1 MISRITNRLF
11 WEVRQLPVIRQ
22 SLAKSEV
29 AAWLASGKVGA
40 TPHCVKQAN
49 LRRLAR
55 QLEVLTLVETG
66 TFRADMM
73 CAMRNSFAELYSIE
87 LSEQL
92 YEYSKTRC
100 KTFGNIHLL
109 HGDSAV
115 QLPLICGK
123 LQGRA
128 LFWLDGHYS
137 GGDTALGDVVSPII
151 GELNAIRSFQQ
162 IEPIIVIDDARL
174 FAVGTG
180 YPTLSQLF
188 DCVAESGE
196 SFFSISIHD
205 DAIVCIPRHLLLRIN
220 SSAGQQAI

>member
-11 WEVRQLPVIRQ
+11 WEVRQLPGIRQ
-22 SLAKSEV
+22 ALEKSEV
-29 AAWLASGKVGA
+29 AAWLAGGKVGA

-49 LRRLAR
+49 LRRLGR
-55 QLEVLTLVETG
+55 QLDVPTLVETG

-73 CAMRNSFAELYSIE
+73 CAMRNSFAALYSIE

-92 YEYSKTRC
+92 YEYSRNRC
-100 KTFGNIHLL
+100 KAFPNISLL

-115 QLPLICGK
+115 QLSLICGK
-123 LQGRA
+123 LRGRA

-151 GELNAIRSFQQ
+151 GELHAIRSFRH
-162 IEPIIVIDDARL
+162 IEPIIVIEDARL

-188 DCVAESGE
+188 DCLSEWGE

-205 DAIVCIPRHLLLRIN
+205 DAIVCIPKSLLAGIN
-220 SSAGQQAI
+220 G